1 MQVHTQQLQLQQ
13 VRQALYKEIQQAY
26 YNALASQRQ
35 CQSSQVALNA
45 AQTSFELM
53 QKKYENGKA
62 NATDFQEAKTALMRA
77 QSDDARA
84 RYTFLFRQKIL
95 HFYQTST
102 V

>member
-1 MQVHTQQLQLQQ
+1 
-13 VRQALYKEIQQAY
+13 
-26 YNALASQRQ
+26 
-35 CQSSQVALNA
+35 
-45 AQTSFELM
+45 M
-53 QKKYENGKA
+53 QKKYEHGKA